1 MWTLLLIAIW
11 FVVKI
16 LNSIPATETIE
27 QRGIVCNNPESP
39 MNKWVVSELDP
50 ETIVPWEDVF
60 KNRFVPDCSGDLI
73 LCPKC
78 IEENLISIGGEE
90 FISENI
96 KVIDKHIIKV
106 HFKSSEYT
114 WENNC
119 GREGNLSICIKHKR
133 QIDFDFTMMN

>member
-1 MWTLLLIAIW
+1 MTMLLLILGCLIISA
-11 FVVKI
+11 
-16 LNSIPATETIE
+16 LNSLLDVTEVQKREIF
-27 QRGIVCNNPESP
+27 CNNPESP

-60 KNRFVPDCSGDLI
+60 SNRFVPDCSGDLI

-78 IEENLISIGGEE
+78 IEENLVPIGGEE

-96 KVIDKHIIKV
+96 KAIDKHIIKV

-119 GREGNLSICIKHKR
+119 GREGNLSICLKHKK
-133 QIDFDFTMMN
+133 QIDFNFTMMN